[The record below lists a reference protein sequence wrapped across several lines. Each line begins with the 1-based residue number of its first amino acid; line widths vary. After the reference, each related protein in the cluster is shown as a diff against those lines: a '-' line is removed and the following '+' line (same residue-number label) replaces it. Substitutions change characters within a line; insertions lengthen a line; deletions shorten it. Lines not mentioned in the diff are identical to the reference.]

1 MKEIRDKRDRVAC
14 KGDPETGRLDCIY
27 EKYCVVLT
35 LLPGQTATIQRDD
48 CVTLVTRTEND
59 FSVLPMKAA

>member
-1 MKEIRDKRDRVAC
+1 MKEIRDKRDRIAC
-14 KGDPETGRLDCIY
+14 KGDPQTGRLDCLY

-48 CVTLVTRTEND
+48 CITFVTRTETD
-59 FSVLPMKAA
+59 FTVNAMKAA

>member
-1 MKEIRDKRDRVAC
+1 MKEIHDKRNRVAC
-14 KGDPETGRLDCIY
+14 KGDPKTGRLDCLY

-48 CVTLVTRTEND
+48 CVTLVTRTEDD
-59 FSVLPMKAA
+59 FSVSALQAA

>member
-48 CVTLVTRTEND
+48 CITLVTRTEND

>member
-59 FSVLPMKAA
+59 FSVLPLKAA